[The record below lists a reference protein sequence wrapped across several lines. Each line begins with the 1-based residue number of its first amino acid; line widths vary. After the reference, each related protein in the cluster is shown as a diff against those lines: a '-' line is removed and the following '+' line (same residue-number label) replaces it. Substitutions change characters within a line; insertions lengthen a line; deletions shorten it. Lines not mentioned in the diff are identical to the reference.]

1 MGSFL
6 YSIDLSIFYFFNHTI
21 AAGFLDKFFSLITD
35 RHSWDIT
42 YILLAGIL
50 IIKGGK
56 KGRLALAGIILVIL
70 VSDQFGDLIKHW
82 VQRVRPCNAL
92 DDVRMTIGCAGGFS
106 FPSNH
111 SVNNFAAAFFF
122 YKLYPNLKIPLF
134 IAASLIALSR
144 VYLGVHYPS
153 DILGGA
159 VIGSAIGY
167 LFGMSMIKINEFLDN
182 NNKVFV
188 KQK

>member
-1 MGSFL
+1 MVNFL

-21 AAGFLDKFFSLITD
+21 ATGFLDKFFTIITD
-35 RHSWDIT
+35 VHSWYIA

-50 IIKGGK
+50 IVKGGA
-56 KGRLALAGIILVIL
+56 KGRLALVGIILVIL
-70 VSDQFGDLIKHW
+70 VSDQFGDIIKHL

-111 SVNNFAAAFFF
+111 SVNNFSAAFFF

-134 IAASLIALSR
+134 ITASLIALSR

-153 DILGGA
+153 DILGGTI
-159 VIGSAIGY
+159 IGSAIGY
-167 LFGMSMIKINEFLDN
+167 LFGIGFLKVNELL
-182 NNKVFV
+182 
-188 KQK
+188 KQKNIFVRQN

>member
-1 MGSFL
+1 MTNFL

-21 AAGFLDKFFSLITD
+21 AAGFLDKFFALITD

-42 YILLAGIL
+42 YILLIGIL
-50 IIKGGK
+50 LIKGK
-56 KGRLALAGIILVIL
+56 IKGRFAVLVIIVVIL
-70 VSDQFGDLIKHW
+70 VSDQFGDLIKNSL
-82 VQRVRPCNAL
+82 QRIRPCDAL
-92 DDVRMTIGCAGGFS
+92 ADVRMTIGCAGGYS

-111 SVNNFAAAFFF
+111 AVNNFAAAFFF

-134 IAASLIALSR
+134 ITATLIALSR

-159 VIGSAIGY
+159 IIGSSIGY
-167 LFGMSMIKINEFLDN
+167 LFGIAAIKVLEYMDKKKL
-182 NNKVFV
+182 FV
-188 KQK
+188 KQN